1 MSHSTPDPDDV
12 NASDAK
18 VPTPAHGEPPLFT
31 LLAGLA
37 TVTCLFTPRITL
49 MLPVMAAVGCG
60 VAAYVKHERGQKA
73 GLIAA
78 ALAIVLLF
86 VSSYQLS
93 APSWSNLGAAK
104 IVATHWFPD
113 PEFAGHGA
121 IKWNVEVRNL
131 SDRPIARVKVEFIR
145 MMRRAIC
152 WVATSRLSM
161 QSRQAAPGRVMVTR
175 TTMVL
180 RPPPAAGLRKFTS
193 RNSRAG
199 QARGYLTGRCVDRH

>member
-104 IVATHWFPD
+104 IVATHWSPD
-113 PEFAGHGA
+113 PAFAGYGA

-131 SDRPIARVKVEFIR
+131 TDRPIARVKVEI
-145 MMRRAIC
+145 
-152 WVATSRLSM
+152 
-161 QSRQAAPGRVMVTR
+161 VTHD
-175 TTMVL
+175 
-180 RPPPAAGLRKFTS
+180 AAGNLLASDITFVDAILSGGAGTGEGYADYYGAEATA
-193 RNSRAG
+193 NSRITEVHFA
-199 QARGYLTGRCVDRH
+199 Q